1 MFALFALSAS
11 TTSFCWVLS
20 GGTWRTE
27 PKPQLYIYPSN
38 LYMDG
43 HLQHAG
49 NKKPL
54 KLNSTYVWNSWRRSW
69 TMPNLGGKL
78 ARKDGPWIAQMMRFN
93 VSIETW
99 TSDRNGNIIYYIQIQ
114 TAQKELLN
122 LDSTRLDYN
131 VWALCYTSEISR
143 EPWDAAQKTGLM
155 WLGVY
160 GSLLSLNFLSKSL
173 NVSHSFI
180 RHKIAVS
187 TIWIRFSVSPVKFAL
202 HLRFLVHVGT
212 AWCVLVRSW
221 FRSSKLHGRRWQL
234 WPWGKDLQ
242 KLQRCLKIKDVLGFI
257 FAIHFGKRYSY
268 WDTSQVSL

>member
-1 MFALFALSAS
+1 MPCCKSLIPLYLQLVFALFALSAS
-11 TTSFCWVLS
+11 TTSFCSVLS

-54 KLNSTYVWNSWRRSW
+54 KLNSTSVWNSWRRSW

-180 RHKIAVS
+180 NLD
-187 TIWIRFSVSPVKFAL
+187 TIFSLTCEICTSLEISSSCWNGMVCTCEVMVPILKAPREKMTALALGKGSPEATKMF
-202 HLRFLVHVGT
+202 
-212 AWCVLVRSW
+212 
-221 FRSSKLHGRRWQL
+221 
-234 WPWGKDLQ
+234 KD
-242 KLQRCLKIKDVLGFI
+242 
-257 FAIHFGKRYSY
+257 
-268 WDTSQVSL
+268 